1 LIIDAKD
8 AGLLRDGPWFGRLP
22 GDLQQLIVDRSVERT
37 FRKGEYPIREGEP
50 GKGMGVV
57 LEGQVHLVRRVA
69 AANEV
74 LVDVGEAGFWFGN
87 YGALTGGAPS
97 IGSIVATGPVR
108 AMFLPL
114 AEFER
119 IVGDEPRYYRL
130 FSQALIDRYAHLYR
144 HLAEIHGLPP
154 EEWLRTRLLELAE
167 VRRDATAQPR
177 SAPVDLSLSHTDLAR
192 MIGVS
197 RQTIAGLLARLEAR
211 GLVEI
216 GFRNIRVLG

>member
-1 LIIDAKD
+1 MDISSKD
-8 AGLLRDGPWFGRLP
+8 AELLRQGPWFGQLP
-22 GDLQQLIVDRSVERT
+22 EALQRLIVEHSVERAA
-37 FRKGEYPIREGEP
+37 RRGEYLIREGEP

-57 LEGQVHLVRRVA
+57 LEGQVHLVRRVGT
-69 AANEV
+69 ANEV

-97 IGSIVATGPVR
+97 IGSIVATGAVR
-108 AMFLPL
+108 ALFLPL
-114 AEFER
+114 AAFER

-130 FSQALIDRYAHLYR
+130 FARALIDRYAHMYR
-144 HLAEIHGLPP
+144 YLAEIHGLPP
-154 EEWLRTRLLELAE
+154 EEWLRTRLLELAD

-177 SAPVDLSLSHTDLAR
+177 GAPVSLSLSHTDLAR

-216 GFRNIRVLG
+216 GFRSIRVLG

>member
-1 LIIDAKD
+1 MIIHAEDAE
-8 AGLLRDGPWFGRLP
+8 LLRDGPWFGRLP
-22 GDLQQLIVDRSVERT
+22 EDLQRLIVGRCVERVC
-37 FRKGEYPIREGEP
+37 RKGEYLIREGEP
-50 GKGMGVV
+50 GTGMGVV

-74 LVDVGEAGFWFGN
+74 LVDVGAAGYWFGH
-87 YGALTGGAPS
+87 YGALTGGALS
-97 IGSIVATGPVR
+97 IGSIVATAAVR

-130 FSQALIDRYAHLYR
+130 FAQALIDRYAHLYR

-167 VRRDATAQPR
+167 VRRDAAAQPR
-177 SAPVDLSLSHTDLAR
+177 GAPVNLSLSHADLAR

-216 GFRNIRVLG
+216 GFRSIRVLG